1 MGIWDGMAGAGF
13 GDNLAILLGMGG
25 SLERMPLFPLKTVL
39 FPYAALQLRVF
50 EERYKEMMRYCTEED
65 CGFGVVLIREG
76 EEVGGN
82 AVPFLVGT
90 AVRIERTET
99 FEDGT
104 MQVLVKGERR
114 FRIRRTDE
122 SYPFLMGLVE
132 PVIELEPPDDPKTTA
147 LVHRTKELLM
157 DYLTGYFSRYEL
169 QVRTVELGDDPTV
182 LSFLVANLIRT
193 EERRRQYLLELTDTV
208 ERLSELLPLLEEQ
221 VITLDEGFPHVLG
234 KEDLLDWISRN

>member
-1 MGIWDGMAGAGF
+1 
-13 GDNLAILLGMGG
+13 
-25 SLERMPLFPLKTVL
+25 
-39 FPYAALQLRVF
+39 
-50 EERYKEMMRYCTEED
+50 
-65 CGFGVVLIREG
+65 
-76 EEVGGN
+76 
-82 AVPFLVGT
+82 
-90 AVRIERTET
+90 
-99 FEDGT
+99 
-104 MQVLVKGERR
+104 
-114 FRIRRTDE
+114 
-122 SYPFLMGLVE
+122 
-132 PVIELEPPDDPKTTA
+132 
-147 LVHRTKELLM
+147 M